1 MNYYEEPSTP
11 LFLNK
16 SRIKFFSGHDLK
28 ELEEQTSVFM
38 LSVRKIYNVKH
49 YVALD
54 LHTHKDM
61 HYVMVSYE

>member
-1 MNYYEEPSTP
+1 MNYFEEPSTP

-28 ELEEQTSVFM
+28 ELEESVSTFM

-49 YVALD
+49 YVVNELD
-54 LHTHKDM
+54 YKDM